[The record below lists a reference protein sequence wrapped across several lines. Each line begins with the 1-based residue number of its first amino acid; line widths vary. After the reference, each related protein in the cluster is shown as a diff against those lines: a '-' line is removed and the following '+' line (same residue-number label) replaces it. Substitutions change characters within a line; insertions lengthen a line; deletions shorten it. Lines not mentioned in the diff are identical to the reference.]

1 MATLKARGENHSVIY
16 PYTTAD
22 GQRKQ
27 QWETYSTEL
36 EALQRKTYIDYLQKN
51 KMQKELL
58 LAAVTYRQQRASE
71 KEAKEKLL
79 QPAVRCEP
87 APAVKEDNRT
97 KTYGE
102 FVEKWLP
109 YHMRKKGL
117 SPNTYD
123 SYRAN
128 LNNHILP
135 VFGNVVMSTI
145 TSEDIDD
152 FLDSLTM
159 KPCSGSKAYRGDDD
173 VETLSSSSVKKCY
186 TVLTAGFP
194 DAKKW
199 HYIDEI
205 PETTPP
211 AEKTKK
217 RRAWE
222 PQKVFEVMEAAK
234 DNKLLHL
241 AIHLAFVCSLRAGE
255 VAGIVVNTLDFRDNS
270 MWIVGQIQRVSDK
283 SLAVL
288 PKHVVLRVFPKC
300 LKTSQSSLILKGPK
314 TEGSRRKQYL
324 TAPLAREIRERLEQI
339 KKDKAYFEDL
349 YSDYGLLMCQPDGRP
364 LDQKS
369 LDKAF
374 KDLQRSLQIPKE
386 EQIEFQGLRKSG
398 QMHKVRLS
406 QNNYQ
411 LVAENSGQSP
421 EVLMSNYNEARE
433 TEKRA
438 LAAMVERSFYPSAR
452 HEEAAINPQAASI
465 MEALNGNPEL
475 AGQILK
481 KLLLQTAYA
490 QPNATVTG

>member
-1 MATLKARGENHSVIY
+1 
-16 PYTTAD
+16 
-22 GQRKQ
+22 
-27 QWETYSTEL
+27 
-36 EALQRKTYIDYLQKN
+36 
-51 KMQKELL
+51 
-58 LAAVTYRQQRASE
+58 
-71 KEAKEKLL
+71 
-79 QPAVRCEP
+79 
-87 APAVKEDNRT
+87 
-97 KTYGE
+97 
-102 FVEKWLP
+102 
-109 YHMRKKGL
+109 
-117 SPNTYD
+117 
-123 SYRAN
+123 
-128 LNNHILP
+128 
-135 VFGNVVMSTI
+135 
-145 TSEDIDD
+145 
-152 FLDSLTM
+152 
-159 KPCSGSKAYRGDDD
+159 
-173 VETLSSSSVKKCY
+173 
-186 TVLTAGFP
+186 
-194 DAKKW
+194 
-199 HYIDEI
+199 
-205 PETTPP
+205 
-211 AEKTKK
+211 
-217 RRAWE
+217 
-222 PQKVFEVMEAAK
+222 MEAAK

-255 VAGIVVNTLDFRDNS
+255 VAGIDVNTLDFRDNS

-339 KKDKAYFEDL
+339 RKDKAYFEDL

-438 LAAMVERSFYPSAR
+438 LAAMVERSFYPLAR

-481 KLLLQTAYA
+481 TLLLQTAYA
-490 QPNATVTG
+490 QPNTTVTG